1 MNSPIVIKNVRAYN
15 SEEIGFSIVQDEL
28 LEVTEDVP
36 VVVPDDVLS
45 MILNPE
51 KGSVA
56 ALHTIKLLTDNTK
69 KVLITTDAG
78 TTEVSINID
87 AH

>member
-1 MNSPIVIKNVRAYN
+1 MRAYN
-15 SEEIGFSIVQDEL
+15 SEESGFSIVQDKL
-28 LEVTEDVP
+28 QEVTEDIP

-45 MILNPE
+45 LILNPE

-56 ALHTIKLLTDNTK
+56 ALHTIKFQTDNTK

-78 TTEVSINID
+78 TIEVSINKD